1 MKLLAVSDNHGDRQ
15 ILQTI
20 FEAYRN
26 QVDAIF
32 HCGDS
37 EMTVDDPLFKDVY
50 VVKGNNDYGTTF
62 PTELQPVIGE
72 TKVFMTHG
80 HLYDVSMSLTRLDL
94 RARELGAAVVLYGH
108 THQLAAEMSQGRLY
122 VNPGSISLPRGQ
134 YAAIGGTFAI
144 INALP
149 AQFTVDFY
157 DRQLNRIDQL
167 HQQFK
172 R

>member
-1 MKLLAVSDNHGDRQ
+1 MKILAVSDNHGDRQ

-20 FEAYRN
+20 FAAYGD

-37 EMTVDDPLFKDVY
+37 EMTLDDPLFKGVQ
-50 VVKGNNDYGTTF
+50 VVKGNNDFGTDF
-62 PTELQPVIGE
+62 PNELQQVIGG
-72 TKVFMTHG
+72 TKILMTHG

-94 RARELGAAVVLYGH
+94 KAREVGASVILFGH

-122 VNPGSISLPRGQ
+122 VNPGSISLPRGEF
-134 YAAIGGTFAI
+134 ASIGGTFAI
-144 INALP
+144 VEVQP
-149 AQFTVDFY
+149 AQMAVDFY
-157 DRQLNRIDQL
+157 DRQLQKVDQF
-167 HQQFK
+167 HQQFQ

>member
-1 MKLLAVSDNHGDRQ
+1 MKILAVSDNHGDWQ

-20 FEAYRN
+20 FAAYGD

-37 EMTVDDPLFKDVY
+37 EMTLDDPLFKGVQ
-50 VVKGNNDYGTTF
+50 VVKGNNDFGTDF
-62 PTELQPVIGE
+62 PNELQQVIGG
-72 TKVFMTHG
+72 TKILMTHG

-94 RARELGAAVVLYGH
+94 KAREVGASVILFGH

-122 VNPGSISLPRGQ
+122 VNPGSISLPRGEF
-134 YAAIGGTFAI
+134 ASIGGTFAI
-144 INALP
+144 VEVQP
-149 AQFTVDFY
+149 AQMAVDFY
-157 DRQLNRIDQL
+157 DRQLQKVDQF
-167 HQQFK
+167 HQQFQ